1 VEQAVIADFIKEIA
15 VGFRSAKSYPPG
27 HPVMEKVISNTMA
40 QLEKLQTELPE
51 FSIYFLEQTVIFQD
65 LRFDMTKNP
74 AVKVLLDA
82 LRKIELDSMTFQQG
96 ILPNDIKNL
105 YDVISTPRMKVKQY
119 GDAGAMLE
127 SKGTVNI
134 KINAVKFGIQKGGA
148 VQVMDKKAK
157 EKKDE
162 KEIIDAI
169 MNLKRFVERAGP
181 FAETK
186 KRFKEVVGDIEGTPE
201 VSWDTYSKAVEE
213 IIDLLPAGEQ
223 VEVFQGTEVKPFL
236 VRLLSKFDSDFLVNL
251 ILNWVESKNQANINR
266 LIKGMDESKFVKLM
280 PVLKEK
286 MPNIVEHLAQ
296 AGVKLL
302 LSDKM
307 SSIVSEDDLRM
318 SIKPYFA
325 MLDSQNANI
334 REEALKSLM
343 ALANRFIVQG
353 SYDMAK
359 DIVLRVHYAIDQESV
374 NEVIDRLIDDLL
386 RLITTSK
393 EHGHEEFCGQLIQP
407 FNTILS
413 REGLT
418 QEFKK
423 KIIKLLSETGNP
435 SVLPTLFSFLWE
447 SGIYPDVRAAIIKF
461 GKDAV
466 DQALITLKEVE
477 DYNIRMRLVD
487 ILQNIGDEAIELLL
501 KHLDTP
507 EWYLRRNILT
517 VFGAVGKKDIVDR
530 LKPLLL
536 DDDYRVRLELTKT
549 FANLDYTEGL
559 LKALEDSSFEVKA
572 EALRGLKKKISAEKL
587 VEFLPSFKETGDEI
601 YIEVLK
607 IIDDKKI
614 FDAAQW
620 VADILISLESRN
632 DTVARDI
639 KELGITT
646 LAKLQTPDI
655 KRILEDIKLSKD
667 RILSNL
673 ATAALKRIA

>member
-1 VEQAVIADFIKEIA
+1 
-15 VGFRSAKSYPPG
+15 
-27 HPVMEKVISNTMA
+27 
-40 QLEKLQTELPE
+40 
-51 FSIYFLEQTVIFQD
+51 
-65 LRFDMTKNP
+65 
-74 AVKVLLDA
+74 
-82 LRKIELDSMTFQQG
+82 
-96 ILPNDIKNL
+96 
-105 YDVISTPRMKVKQY
+105 
-119 GDAGAMLE
+119 
-127 SKGTVNI
+127 
-134 KINAVKFGIQKGGA
+134 
-148 VQVMDKKAK
+148 
-157 EKKDE
+157 
-162 KEIIDAI
+162 
-169 MNLKRFVERAGP
+169 
-181 FAETK
+181 
-186 KRFKEVVGDIEGTPE
+186 
-201 VSWDTYSKAVEE
+201 
-213 IIDLLPAGEQ
+213 
-223 VEVFQGTEVKPFL
+223 
-236 VRLLSKFDSDFLVNL
+236 
-251 ILNWVESKNQANINR
+251 
-266 LIKGMDESKFVKLM
+266 
-280 PVLKEK
+280 
-286 MPNIVEHLAQ
+286 
-296 AGVKLL
+296 
-302 LSDKM
+302 
-307 SSIVSEDDLRM
+307 M

>member
-1 VEQAVIADFIKEIA
+1 
-15 VGFRSAKSYPPG
+15 
-27 HPVMEKVISNTMA
+27 MEKVISTTMA

-51 FSIYFLEQTVIFQD
+51 FSIYFLEQTVIFED
-65 LRFDMTKNP
+65 KRFDMTKNP
-74 AVKVLLDA
+74 AVQVLLDA
-82 LRKIELDSMTFQQG
+82 LRKIELDSMTFQPG
-96 ILPNDIKNL
+96 VLPNDLKNL
-105 YDVISTPRMKVKQY
+105 YDVISTPKMKVKQY

-134 KINAVKFGIQKGGA
+134 KVNAVKFGIQKDGA
-148 VQVMDKKAK
+148 VQVMDKKEREAK
-157 EKKDE
+157 KEE
-162 KEIIDAI
+162 EIIDAI

-186 KRFKEVVGDIEGTPE
+186 KRFKEVVGDIEGAPE
-201 VSWDTYSKAVEE
+201 VSWDTYSKSIGE
-213 IIDLLPAGEQ
+213 IIDLLPASEQ
-223 VEVFQGTEVKPFL
+223 VEVFQGTEVKPF
-236 VRLLSKFDSDFLVNL
+236 VMRLLSKFDSNFLVNL
-251 ILNWVESKNQANINR
+251 IANWVEHKNQSNINR
-266 LIKGMDESKFVKLM
+266 LIKGMDENKVIKLM
-280 PVLKEK
+280 PELKEK

-353 SYDMAK
+353 SFDIAK

-374 NEVIDRLIDDLL
+374 NEVIDRLIDDLH
-386 RLITTSK
+386 RLIMTSK
-393 EHGHEEFCGQLIQP
+393 EHEQDEFCNQLIKP
-407 FNTILS
+407 FTTVLG
-413 REGLT
+413 REGIS
-418 QEFKK
+418 QEFKAR
-423 KIIKLLSETGNP
+423 IIKLLSETGAP
-435 SVLPTLFSFLWE
+435 DVLPTLFSFLWE

-461 GKDAV
+461 GKAAV
-466 DQALITLKEVE
+466 EQAIITLKEVE

-487 ILQNIGDEAIELLL
+487 ILQNIGDESIEILLT
-501 KHLDTP
+501 HLDAP
-507 EWYLRRNILT
+507 EWYLRRNIIT
-517 VFGAVGKKDIVDR
+517 VLGAIGKKDIVNR
-530 LKPLLL
+530 LEPLLM
-536 DDDYRVRLELTKT
+536 DEDYRVRLELAKA
-549 FANLDYTEGL
+549 FAKLDHTEGL
-559 LKALEDSSFEVKA
+559 LKALEDFSFEVKA

-587 VEFLPSFKETGDEI
+587 VEFLPSFKDTDDEI

-646 LAKLQTPDI
+646 LAKLQTPNV

-667 RILSNL
+667 RTLSNL
-673 ATAALKRIA
+673 ATAALKRIT